1 MSGASGNAPILD
13 EDAAV
18 EAAESARAG
27 GKSIAIANGVFDL
40 LHVGHVRYLQEAARV
55 ADLLV
60 VAVNSDSSVRTI
72 KGEGRPL
79 VPEGERAELIAALRG
94 VGLVTIFS
102 ESTPRRLMTR
112 IRPDFHCKGTD
123 YTPESVPERT
133 LVESWGGRV
142 VIVGDPKDH
151 STTALIARL
160 PPPPSR
166 S

>member
-1 MSGASGNAPILD
+1 MNAPILD
-13 EDAAV
+13 EGAAV
-18 EAAESARAG
+18 EAVRRARTAG
-27 GKSIAIANGVFDL
+27 QSIAFANGVFDL
-40 LHVGHVRYLQEAARV
+40 LHVGHVRYIQDAARV

-60 VAVNSDSSVRTI
+60 VAVNSDASVRMI

-79 VPEGERAELIAALRG
+79 VPEGERAELVAALRG

-102 ESTPRRLMTR
+102 EASPRSLLTR

-123 YTPESVPERT
+123 YTPESVPERD

-151 STTALIARL
+151 SSTELIDRL
-160 PPPPSR
+160 SPR
-166 S
+166 SPGS

>member
-1 MSGASGNAPILD
+1 MNAPILD
-13 EDAAV
+13 EDDAV
-18 EAAESARAG
+18 VAVRRARTDG
-27 GKSIAIANGVFDL
+27 QSIAFANGVFDL
-40 LHVGHVRYLQEAARV
+40 LHVGHVRYIQDAARV

-60 VAVNSDSSVRTI
+60 VAVNSDASVRTI

-79 VPEGERAELIAALRG
+79 VPEGERAELVSALRG

-102 ESTPRRLMTR
+102 EASPRSLLSR

-123 YTPESVPERT
+123 YTPESVPERD

-151 STTALIARL
+151 SSTELIERL
-160 PPPPSR
+160 APRPSG

>member
-1 MSGASGNAPILD
+1 VNAPILD
-13 EDAAV
+13 EDSAV
-18 EAAESARAG
+18 EAARRARTAG
-27 GKSIAIANGVFDL
+27 QSIAFANGVFDL
-40 LHVGHVRYLQEAARV
+40 LHVGHVRYIQDAARV

-60 VAVNSDSSVRTI
+60 VAVNSDSSVRMI

-79 VPEGERAELIAALRG
+79 VPEEERAELVAALRG

-102 ESTPRRLMTR
+102 ESSPRTLLTR

-123 YTPESVPERT
+123 YTAESVPERE

-151 STTALIARL
+151 SSTELIDRL
-160 PPPPSR
+160 PTRQPGS
-166 S
+166 

>member
-1 MSGASGNAPILD
+1 VNAPILD

-18 EAAESARAG
+18 EAVRRARAAG
-27 GKSIAIANGVFDL
+27 QSIAFANGVFDL
-40 LHVGHVRYLQEAARV
+40 LHVGHIRYIQDAARI

-60 VAVNSDSSVRTI
+60 VAINSDASVRTI

-79 VPEGERAELIAALRG
+79 VPEGERAEIVAALRG
-94 VGLVTIFS
+94 VGVVTIFS
-102 ESTPRRLMTR
+102 ESSPRTLLTR

-123 YTPESVPERT
+123 YTAESVPERE

-151 STTALIARL
+151 SSTELIDRL
-160 PPPPSR
+160 SPRTQGS
-166 S
+166 